1 MNAAA
6 RKAASGGG
14 RGPVPA
20 LVLVAAGVF
29 AFLIS
34 YSLLAAV
41 LRGGGDGGGG
51 GIVAGAGAG
60 GRDPVV
66 RMPEWMRKAGGGRG
80 RRRPFHVALT
90 ATDAAYSRWQCRVMY
105 YWYKRMQARPEGA
118 DMGGFTRVLHSG
130 KPDGLMDEIPTF
142 VVDPLPAGKDR
153 VSINNQFCFFRTVTP
168 PSVRFRLFVCCAT
181 CGLPVQTSCVFGNL
195 KRQTNKI
202 RCFGCNFR
210 LQNLVVLFFILLSG
224 RFIFQ
229 THWRGL

>member
-1 MNAAA
+1 
-6 RKAASGGG
+6 
-14 RGPVPA
+14 VPA
-20 LVLVAAGVF
+20 LLLVAAGVL

-34 YSLLAAV
+34 YSVLATV
-41 LRGGGDGGGG
+41 LRGAGAGGGG
-51 GIVAGAGAG
+51 GGGVVAG

-66 RMPEWMRKAGGGRG
+66 RMPGWMRKAGGGRG

-153 VSINNQFCFFRTVTP
+153 VSTKKMYFLFCLVSTLNPTRSL
-168 PSVRFRLFVCCAT
+168 SVCLFVCWGR
-181 CGLPVQTSCVFGNL
+181 CGGYLCRKKQ
-195 KRQTNKI
+195 I
-202 RCFGCNFR
+202 RCFGSIFQRRN
-210 LQNLVVLFFILLSG
+210 QVLYYFFILLSG
-224 RFIFQ
+224 RRRSAPVKTI
-229 THWRGL
+229 

>member
-1 MNAAA
+1 MNTPA
-6 RKAASGGG
+6 RKGAAGGG

-20 LVLVAAGVF
+20 LLLVAAGVL

-34 YSLLAAV
+34 YSVLATV
-41 LRGGGDGGGG
+41 LRGAGAGGGG
-51 GIVAGAGAG
+51 GGGVVAG

-66 RMPEWMRKAGGGRG
+66 RMPGWMRKAGGGRG

-118 DMGGFTRVLHSG
+118 DMGVFTRVLHSG

-153 VSINNQFCFFRTVTP
+153 VSTKTTFFFVSTLN
-168 PSVRFRLFVCCAT
+168 PSRFSLFVCLFVEGVVGAT
-181 CGLPVQTSCVFGNL
+181 CADELCVWKF
-195 KRQTNKI
+195 KTRKKQI
-202 RCFGCNFR
+202 RCFG
-210 LQNLVVLFFILLSG
+210 S
-224 RFIFQ
+224 IFQ
-229 THWRGL
+229 RQNQVLYFTLC

>member
-6 RKAASGGG
+6 RKGAGVGSRGRAA
-14 RGPVPA
+14 V
-20 LVLVAAGVF
+20 LLVAAGAL

-41 LRGGGDGGGG
+41 LRGGRGGGEG
-51 GIVAGAGAG
+51 VRV

-66 RMPEWMRKAGGGRG
+66 AMPGWMRAAGGARG

-105 YWYKRMQARPEGA
+105 YWYKRMRARPEGA
-118 DMGGFTRVLHSG
+118 DMTGFTRVLHSG

-153 VSINNQFCFFRTVTP
+153 VCTPQFLSPPLSFRSV
-168 PSVRFRLFVCCAT
+168 PSFVSLFVCCAT
-181 CGLPVQTSCVFGNL
+181 W
-195 KRQTNKI
+195 
-202 RCFGCNFR
+202 
-210 LQNLVVLFFILLSG
+210 VLWG
-224 RFIFQ
+224 
-229 THWRGL
+229 

>member
-1 MNAAA
+1 MNTPA
-6 RKAASGGG
+6 RKGAAGGG

-20 LVLVAAGVF
+20 LLLVAAGVL

-34 YSLLAAV
+34 YSVLATV
-41 LRGGGDGGGG
+41 LRGAGAGGGG
-51 GIVAGAGAG
+51 GIVAG

-66 RMPEWMRKAGGGRG
+66 RMPGWMRKAGGGRG

-153 VSINNQFCFFRTVTP
+153 VST
-168 PSVRFRLFVCCAT
+168 
-181 CGLPVQTSCVFGNL
+181 
-195 KRQTNKI
+195 K
-202 RCFGCNFR
+202 
-210 LQNLVVLFFILLSG
+210 
-224 RFIFQ
+224 
-229 THWRGL
+229 